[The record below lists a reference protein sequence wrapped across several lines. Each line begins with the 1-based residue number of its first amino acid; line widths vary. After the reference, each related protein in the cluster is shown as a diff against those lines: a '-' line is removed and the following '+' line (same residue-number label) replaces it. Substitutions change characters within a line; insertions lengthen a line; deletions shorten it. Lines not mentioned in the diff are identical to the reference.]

1 MENNDTVPTMPPSST
16 KPKKES
22 RTTLGGVGDLTKQQL
37 SENDQSL
44 TKSAKKSDRKSNILS
59 SMNKFLGEDEEG
71 DFDGYSVGKASE
83 HSQSSSVQQ
92 LKSSTMNAGC
102 TSPVKSTR
110 KKSYKKPKSS
120 FTDGNEDEIKIKP
133 RKRSGTNSSTG
144 KKNKDRLSTG
154 EDKSLSEQ
162 QLSKEGDNDLTKKLE
177 EISRKEKPKR
187 KDCRSV
193 ASTHSKSNEK
203 NLSSEN
209 DETFGEDTLNDQK
222 RIDPGKSVRNSAKK
236 LLDRAVRAASPGRL
250 RRATSPGRLRR
261 SSSKIKSSMRS
272 LTNNIRPRSISPDNS
287 DTKLTTKNTSKS
299 PKQRPKSPGRLK
311 KRIERESSGGRT
323 KSRPKK
329 RPESPGALKKRSES
343 PGRLK
348 KRVTRKPSTP
358 HLNDNN
364 KSSKSLGAMLE
375 KDAATKSK
383 RRESRSVASAPMKK
397 PQRQKSNDGLPQQK
411 VQLEEAVEDDNY
423 DDDIEEESSI
433 ESTHNTRD
441 EMPSKPRRL
450 STEESSPPGDTG
462 TLTKEESYSNMKN
475 ELTRHKI
482 RRNKCMATSSSPAN
496 NNVALK
502 KEESYSNM
510 KNELTRHK
518 IRRNKCMA
526 TSSSPANNNVALKKE
541 ESYSNMKNELARQKI
556 TRNKSMMASPSPTYN
571 SADMVKKDT
580 ADVDK
585 FDELARY
592 KIRRNK
598 SMGVHREG
606 RDKGSTSPA
615 DLVQYTEEEIHS
627 TSYFASNHVLINR
640 ERMKRGL
647 KPYTRNIAMDDVA
660 RKSALAMAE
669 SNGLNP
675 LPATYVGNVLRGES
689 IRSIHRSTMLQKQGR
704 ERENLLNPY
713 FQDFG
718 VGTAKGED
726 GMLYMCQLFSERL
739 ELALTDTVS
748 EQNEPKSS

>member
-110 KKSYKKPKSS
+110 KKSYKKSKSS
-120 FTDGNEDEIKIKP
+120 LTDGNEDEIKIKP

-482 RRNKCMATSSSPAN
+482 RRNKCMATSP
-496 NNVALK
+496 
-502 KEESYSNM
+502 
-510 KNELTRHK
+510 
-518 IRRNKCMA
+518 
-526 TSSSPANNNVALKKE
+526 SPANNNVALKKE

-571 SADMVKKDT
+571 SVDMVKKDT

>member
-37 SENDQSL
+37 SESDQSL

-92 LKSSTMNAGC
+92 RKSSTMNAGC

-482 RRNKCMATSSSPAN
+482 RRNKCMATSP
-496 NNVALK
+496 
-502 KEESYSNM
+502 
-510 KNELTRHK
+510 
-518 IRRNKCMA
+518 
-526 TSSSPANNNVALKKE
+526 SPANNNVALKKE

-571 SADMVKKDT
+571 SVDMVKKDT

>member
-1 MENNDTVPTMPPSST
+1 M
-16 KPKKES
+16 
-22 RTTLGGVGDLTKQQL
+22 G
-37 SENDQSL
+37 
-44 TKSAKKSDRKSNILS
+44 
-59 SMNKFLGEDEEG
+59 
-71 DFDGYSVGKASE
+71 
-83 HSQSSSVQQ
+83 
-92 LKSSTMNAGC
+92 
-102 TSPVKSTR
+102 
-110 KKSYKKPKSS
+110 
-120 FTDGNEDEIKIKP
+120 
-133 RKRSGTNSSTG
+133 
-144 KKNKDRLSTG
+144 
-154 EDKSLSEQ
+154 
-162 QLSKEGDNDLTKKLE
+162 
-177 EISRKEKPKR
+177 
-187 KDCRSV
+187 
-193 ASTHSKSNEK
+193 
-203 NLSSEN
+203 
-209 DETFGEDTLNDQK
+209 
-222 RIDPGKSVRNSAKK
+222 
-236 LLDRAVRAASPGRL
+236 
-250 RRATSPGRLRR
+250 
-261 SSSKIKSSMRS
+261 
-272 LTNNIRPRSISPDNS
+272 
-287 DTKLTTKNTSKS
+287 
-299 PKQRPKSPGRLK
+299 
-311 KRIERESSGGRT
+311 
-323 KSRPKK
+323 
-329 RPESPGALKKRSES
+329 
-343 PGRLK
+343 
-348 KRVTRKPSTP
+348 
-358 HLNDNN
+358 
-364 KSSKSLGAMLE
+364 
-375 KDAATKSK
+375 
-383 RRESRSVASAPMKK
+383 
-397 PQRQKSNDGLPQQK
+397 
-411 VQLEEAVEDDNY
+411 
-423 DDDIEEESSI
+423 EEESSI

-450 STEESSPPGDTG
+450 STEESSPPDDTG

-482 RRNKCMATSSSPAN
+482 RRNKCMATSP
-496 NNVALK
+496 
-502 KEESYSNM
+502 
-510 KNELTRHK
+510 
-518 IRRNKCMA
+518 
-526 TSSSPANNNVALKKE
+526 SPANNNVALKKE

-580 ADVDK
+580 VDVDK

-660 RKSALAMAE
+660 RKSALAMVE

-739 ELALTDTVS
+739 EIRLTDTVNDEDSS
-748 EQNEPKSS
+748 E

>member
-37 SENDQSL
+37 SESDQSL

-92 LKSSTMNAGC
+92 RKSSTMNAGC

-133 RKRSGTNSSTG
+133 RRRSGTNSSTG

-177 EISRKEKPKR
+177 EINRKEKPKR

-450 STEESSPPGDTG
+450 STEESSPPDDTG

-482 RRNKCMATSSSPAN
+482 RRNKCMATSP
-496 NNVALK
+496 
-502 KEESYSNM
+502 
-510 KNELTRHK
+510 
-518 IRRNKCMA
+518 
-526 TSSSPANNNVALKKE
+526 SPANNNVALKKE

-556 TRNKSMMASPSPTYN
+556 TRNKSMMASPSPAYD
-571 SADMVKKDT
+571 SVDMVKKDT

-726 GMLYMCQLFSERL
+726 GLLYMCQLFSERL

>member
-92 LKSSTMNAGC
+92 RKSSTMNAGC

-475 ELTRHKI
+475 EL
-482 RRNKCMATSSSPAN
+482 
-496 NNVALK
+496 
-502 KEESYSNM
+502 
-510 KNELTRHK
+510 
-518 IRRNKCMA
+518 
-526 TSSSPANNNVALKKE
+526 
-541 ESYSNMKNELARQKI
+541 ARQKI

>member
-37 SENDQSL
+37 SESDQSL

-92 LKSSTMNAGC
+92 RKSSTMNAGC

-110 KKSYKKPKSS
+110 KKSYKKSKSS
-120 FTDGNEDEIKIKP
+120 LTDGNEDEIKIKP
-133 RKRSGTNSSTG
+133 RRRSGTNSSTG

-450 STEESSPPGDTG
+450 STEESSPPDDTG

-482 RRNKCMATSSSPAN
+482 RRNKCMATSP
-496 NNVALK
+496 
-502 KEESYSNM
+502 
-510 KNELTRHK
+510 
-518 IRRNKCMA
+518 
-526 TSSSPANNNVALKKE
+526 SPANNNVALKKE